1 MEFSFAINIPQIKYS
16 NIRESIEKSGD
27 FGYTHFK
34 IRKLIGAGR
43 KIRVHRERE
52 CSPLFFFECEIP
64 AGSVDRIDFRA
75 FGDTLN

>member
-34 IRKLIGAGR
+34 IRKLVGAGR
-43 KIRVHRERE
+43 KIRVHRERG
-52 CSPLFFFECEIP
+52 CSPLFFSEED
-64 AGSVDRIDFRA
+64 SLKE
-75 FGDTLN
+75 LNVFMIHPP

>member
-43 KIRVHRERE
+43 KIRVHRARG
-52 CSPLFFFECEIP
+52 CSPLFFGGRFVERTE
-64 AGSVDRIDFRA
+64 RIYDSPTVSPF
-75 FGDTLN
+75 FDL